1 MPRMKVDLDEDAI
14 RDLEEAEY
22 EEGGSFEK
30 YDGEQPPVG
39 TELYGFVKRIWW
51 TYSQNDD
58 DMLKILWVADG
69 NEGEEAEF
77 NGCPIWENYSLIS
90 TMKFKWA
97 PFLDV
102 LGLTIRDVIR
112 KTHVEA
118 EEDGNNGQPI
128 IKIGT
133 WEPGSDESY
142 CRVITDRHKFDG
154 NWQTDVGTWL
164 PYEDDEEEPEPE
176 PESDPPP
183 ARSSRSRSSAAGAA
197 TAPRSGRR
205 TRRAEPEEPEDG
217 ADAADDEGGEEAFE
231 AATPA
236 RGRARAGRAS
246 RAPGGARAAK
256 PAAGRRGTR
265 RGAAADDSGEP
276 PF

>member
-1 MPRMKVDLDEDAI
+1 MKVDLDEDAI

-22 EEGGSFEK
+22 EDGGSFEK
-30 YDGEQPPVG
+30 YEGEQPPVG
-39 TELYGFVKRIWW
+39 TELFGYIKKIWW
-51 TYSQNDD
+51 TYSQHDD

-69 NEGEEAEF
+69 NEGDEEEF
-77 NGCPIWENYSLIS
+77 NGCPIWENYALIS
-90 TMKFKWA
+90 TMKFKWG

-102 LGLTIRDVIR
+102 IGLSIRDVIK
-112 KTHVEA
+112 KTHVEE

-142 CRVITDRHKFDG
+142 CRVITDRHKFGD

-164 PYEDDEEEPEPE
+164 PYEDEEESEPEPE
-176 PESDPPP
+176 PDPP
-183 ARSSRSRSSAAGAA
+183 ARSRSSRSSAAGAGSA
-197 TAPRSGRR
+197 RRSGGR
-205 TRRAEPEEPEDG
+205 TRREAET
-217 ADAADDEGGEEAFE
+217 ADETDAGDDEGGGEGSEEASE
-231 AATPA
+231 TATPA
-236 RGRARAGRAS
+236 RGRARGGRAS

-256 PAAGRRGTR
+256 PAATRRGGR

>member
-30 YDGEQPPVG
+30 YNGEQPPVG

-118 EEDGNNGQPI
+118 EEEGNNGQPI

-142 CRVITDRHKFDG
+142 CRVITDHHKHEG

-164 PYEDDEEEPEPE
+164 PYEDEEEPEPE
-176 PESDPPP
+176 PEPDPPP

-217 ADAADDEGGEEAFE
+217 ADAADDEGGEEASE